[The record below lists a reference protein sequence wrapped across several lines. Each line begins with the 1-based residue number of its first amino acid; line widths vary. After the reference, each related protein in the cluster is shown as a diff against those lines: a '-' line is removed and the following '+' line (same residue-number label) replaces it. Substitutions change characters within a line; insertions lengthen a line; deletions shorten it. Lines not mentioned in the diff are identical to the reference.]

1 MPLTAGTL
9 LGLALALGMPRIAA
23 ATPSPRTIKVSDGI
37 YLFIT
42 APHSDVGL
50 DGNAVAIVSD
60 SGVLVFDANGTPS
73 AARAVLGEI
82 RRLTRQ
88 PVRYLVLSHWHWDHW
103 YGAEVYRDAYP
114 GIEIISHR
122 VTRALMLGPALAFN
136 RPGLDEQLPGH
147 IEAVAARIAELV
159 KTDPRSAELP
169 RLRAHLAL
177 DRDFLAEKRGARH
190 TVATL
195 TFDDSLTIHLG
206 ARRIEVLHYDRAVT
220 PGDAFLY
227 LPDDQVLITGD
238 LLVNPITFALGSYPG
253 GWIATLARMDSLA
266 TRVIVPGHG
275 EPLHDKA
282 LLEATLATLREL
294 RRLGLA
300 ARARGLSPDSARGA
314 IMDSVR
320 PLMARITHDDPGLN
334 QAFAIYMVDWYLHRV
349 YDEAAGP
356 LSDSIAAI
364 PRE

>member
-1 MPLTAGTL
+1 VSLSARVL
-9 LGLALALGMPRIAA
+9 LGLIVALGWPRISG
-23 ATPSPRTIKVSDGI
+23 ATPAPRTIKVGDGI
-37 YLFIT
+37 YVFIT

-50 DGNAVAIVSD
+50 DGNSVAIVSD

-73 AARAVLGEI
+73 AARAVLREI
-82 RRLTRQ
+82 RRITRQ
-88 PVRYLVLSHWHWDHW
+88 PVRFLVLSHWHWDHW
-103 YGAEVYRDAYP
+103 YGAEVYRAAYP

-136 RPGLDEQLPGH
+136 QPGLDEQLPGH
-147 IEAVAARIAELV
+147 IQAVAARIAELAR
-159 KTDPRSAELP
+159 TNPRSPDLL

-206 ARRIEVLHYDRAVT
+206 GRRVEVLHYDRAVT

-227 LPDDQVLITGD
+227 LPDDRVLITGD
-238 LLVNPITFALGSYPG
+238 LLVNPVTFALGAYPG
-253 GWIATLARMDSLA
+253 GWIATLARMDSLD

-275 EPLHDKA
+275 EPMRDKT

-300 ARARGLSPDSARGA
+300 ARAQGLSADSARGA
-314 IMDSVR
+314 VADSVR
-320 PLMARITHDDPGLN
+320 PLMVRITRDDPGRN
-334 QAFAIYMVDWYLHRV
+334 QQFAIYMVDWYLHRV

>member
-1 MPLTAGTL
+1 VFLSVRT
-9 LGLALALGMPRIAA
+9 LGLALALAWPGASGV
-23 ATPSPRTIKVSDGI
+23 TPAPRTIKVSDGI

-60 SGVLVFDANGTPS
+60 SGVLVFDANGTPG
-73 AARAVLGEI
+73 AARAVLREI
-82 RRLTRQ
+82 RRITRQ

-103 YGAEVYRDAYP
+103 YGAEVYRDTFP

-122 VTRALMLGPALAFN
+122 ATRALMLGPALAFN
-136 RPGLDEQLPGH
+136 QPGLDEQLPAH
-147 IEAVAARIAELV
+147 IDAIAARIAEL
-159 KTDPRSAELP
+159 DPRSPERP

-177 DRDFLAEKRGARH
+177 DQDVLEQKRGARH

-206 ARRIEVLHYDRAVT
+206 GRRIEVLHYDRAVT
-220 PGDAFLY
+220 PGDTFLY
-227 LPDDQVLITGD
+227 LPDDQVLVTGD
-238 LLVNPITFALGSYPG
+238 LLVNPITFALGCYPS
-253 GWIATLARMDSLA
+253 GWIATLARMDSLQ

-275 EPLHDKA
+275 EPLPDKA
-282 LLEATLATLREL
+282 LLETTLATLREL

-300 ARARGLSPDSARGA
+300 ARARGLGADSARGA
-314 IMDSVR
+314 ILDSVR
-320 PLMARITHDDPGLN
+320 PLMVRLTRDDPGLN
-334 QAFAIYMVDWYLHRV
+334 QQFAVYMVDWFLHRV

-364 PRE
+364 PPE

>member
-1 MPLTAGTL
+1 MPVPARSSVA
-9 LGLALALGMPRIAA
+9 LALALGVARA
-23 ATPSPRTIKVSDGI
+23 ATAIPAPRTIKVSDGI

-60 SGVLVFDANGTPS
+60 SGVLVFDANGTPG

-82 RRLTRQ
+82 RRITRQ

-122 VTRALMLGPALAFN
+122 ATRALMLGPALAFN
-136 RPGLDEQLPGH
+136 QPGLDEQLPGH
-147 IEAVAARIAELV
+147 IRAVAARIAEV
-159 KTDPRSAELP
+159 AKADRRSPDLP
-169 RLRAHLAL
+169 RLRAHLAQ
-177 DRDFLAEKRGARH
+177 DRDFLAQKRGARH

-227 LPDDQVLITGD
+227 LPDERVLITGD

-282 LLEATLATLREL
+282 LLETTLATLREL

-300 ARARGLSPDSARGA
+300 ARAQGLGPDSARGA
-314 IMDSVR
+314 IVDSIR
-320 PLMARITHDDPGLN
+320 PLMVRVTRDDPGLN
-334 QAFAIYMVDWYLHRV
+334 QQYTIYLVDWFLHRV

-356 LSDSIAAI
+356 LTDSIAAI